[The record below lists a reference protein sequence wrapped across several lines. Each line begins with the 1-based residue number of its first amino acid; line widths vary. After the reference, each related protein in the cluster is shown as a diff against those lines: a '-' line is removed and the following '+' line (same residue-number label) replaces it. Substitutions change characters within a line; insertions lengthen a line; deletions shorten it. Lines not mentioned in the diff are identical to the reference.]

1 LKPCRNT
8 ATKVPVPG
16 DTLALDELLVDVVA
30 LVSLYGV
37 VTLAF
42 VRHTLRRRR
51 EAVTRKVGRVMAQD
65 MLELGP

>member
-8 ATKVPVPG
+8 ATKVPVPV

-51 EAVTRKVGRVMAQD
+51 EAITRKMRRVVAQD